1 MKLKPI
7 YEAEKKEFDKRVEKI
22 NHIWDGKRPPRVS
35 EFSKP
40 ENYASKEAFEKAQGD
55 VSEEA
60 ISELFNSMYKEG
72 VKR

>member
-1 MKLKPI
+1 M
-7 YEAEKKEFDKRVEKI
+7 
-22 NHIWDGKRPPRVS
+22 S